1 MTAVLTVQQ
10 SAVAHAIMLPSMRLR
25 FRLACAATATVLLGA
40 AAAAG
45 ADAIQDFIRRHWSQ
59 PLAPQGVPP
68 ARFSPLEASLQPES
82 CGTCHPAQLADWRE
96 SLHAAA
102 SGPGIAGQLVEMRES
117 DPSSAHACL
126 VCHAPLAEQGPFVA
140 VGRELRENP
149 AYDASLAG
157 RGVPCAGCHV
167 RGHQRFGPPRRD
179 GSLASTAPRETLPHN
194 GVTSHP
200 AFLKADFCRG
210 CHQFTPDG
218 FALNGKLLQAT
229 YDEWKASRFAREG
242 VQCQDCHMPDRR
254 HRWRGIHDLEM
265 VRSGLT
271 IEAKAGAPRYR
282 PGELALVT
290 LRVSSTRVGHAFPTY
305 VTPPRGPERRAG
317 RRHRPGRRRQPPRA
331 DHRPRGGPR
340 PLARALRHPP
350 HARQE
355 HDAHLSDEGRSDRT
369 ARAGG
374 RRRRAGRAST
384 WPFSRPCS
392 SRAPAEAKGKSAR
405 PSKPRAALRSRSSSA
420 SCR

>member
-1 MTAVLTVQQ
+1 
-10 SAVAHAIMLPSMRLR
+10 MLPSMRLR
-25 FRLACAATATVLLGA
+25 FRLACAAAATVLLGA

-59 PLAPQGVPP
+59 PLAPQGAPP

-82 CGTCHPAQLADWRE
+82 CGTCHPAQLADWHE

-117 DPSSAHACL
+117 DPSSAHSCL

-140 VGRELRENP
+140 VGRELRANP

-179 GSLASTAPRETLPHN
+179 GSVASTAPRETLPHN
-194 GVTSHP
+194 GVTRTP

-305 VTPPRGPERRAG
+305 VTPRVVLSAELVDDTGQVVAGSRREQIIGREVALDLSRELFDTRLMPGKSTTLTYRMKVEATGLRARVAVVVEPDAFYVAFFEALLQQGAG
-317 RRHRPGRRRQPPRA
+317 RGEGQIRQ
-331 DHRPRGGPR
+331 
-340 PLARALRHPP
+340 AL
-350 HARQE
+350 E
-355 HDAHLSDEGRSDRT
+355 T
-369 ARAGG
+369 AR
-374 RRRRAGRAST
+374 RS
-384 WPFSRPCS
+384 PFTVFERELPLS
-392 SRAPAEAKGKSAR
+392 
-405 PSKPRAALRSRSSSA
+405 
-420 SCR
+420 